1 MSIQPLFYLIG
12 ASGSGKDSL
21 IDYVRAHLPEKSNL
35 LFAHR
40 YITRPANAGSENHI
54 ALSQA
59 EFEQRKKAGLFAM
72 NWQSHQLQYGIGS
85 EIWQWMNADLRVVI
99 SGSRDY
105 LPQALA
111 DFPQLIPILIT
122 VPDELLRERL
132 SKRGRESEAQIEE
145 RLSKASWSHSIYPN
159 LQTISNDN
167 TIETAG
173 QALLKLLLEQE

>member
-21 IDYVRAHLPEKSNL
+21 INYVRTHLPSNSDL

-40 YITRPANAGSENHI
+40 YITRPADAGSENHI
-54 ALSQA
+54 ALSQT
-59 EFEQRKKAGLFAM
+59 EFEQRKNAGLFAM
-72 NWQSHQLQYGIGS
+72 NWDSHQLRYGIGC
-85 EIWQWMNADLRVVI
+85 EIQQWIAAGLRVVI

-111 DFPQLIPILIT
+111 DFPQLVPILIT

-132 SKRGRESEAQIEE
+132 SKRGRESDEQIEE
-145 RLSKASWSHSIYPN
+145 RLSKAKWSFSGQ
-159 LQTISNDN
+159 LQTVSNDS
-167 TIETAG
+167 TIELAG
-173 QALLKLLLEQE
+173 DKLLKLLSR